1 MRRMRYALAIAVLLV
16 AAGAHA
22 DGRAYRNDT
31 LKVRF
36 EAPVGWDAVGAG
48 NYPRLLQ
55 SYENRDGG
63 RMTLVGQKVAVGTTA
78 RALVEESRAALV
90 RQGFRN
96 VVVVADKDDPTR
108 MHLEADIG
116 GGREIVRQLYAVTE
130 GMGFVVTV
138 AGPML
143 KGPQLKR
150 DFDEA
155 AASLQLGDAPPVQ
168 TR

>member
-1 MRRMRYALAIAVLLV
+1 MRFALALPLLLV
-16 AAGAHA
+16 AAVASAAG
-22 DGRAYRNDT
+22 GRAYRNDA

-36 EAPVGWDAVGAG
+36 EAPVGWDALGAG

-96 VVVVADKDDPTR
+96 VVVSADKEDATR
-108 MHLEADIG
+108 MRLEAEIG

-130 GMGFVVTV
+130 GTGFVVTV
-138 AGPML
+138 AGPIL
-143 KGPQLKR
+143 KSAQLKR

-155 AASLQLGDAPPVQ
+155 ATSLVLGEAPAVQ
-168 TR
+168 AR